1 MRALLTATGIC
12 TALALVL
19 ASASFAGQPV
29 TQTLTPPPPP
39 FETCKAVGNG
49 TICQGTIA
57 SSYGPVDTGLV
68 CGSGPGVFNI
78 FDSASQ
84 NEVAMRVYDAGG
96 NLLRRELHDRYTGQ
110 LSNQLNGAT
119 LPYTQTQTTTDIL
132 ASPGDFSSAT
142 TTLTGEMVLRPTGG
156 APVLIGAGRAVFA
169 PNGTLEFQ
177 AGPTGFL
184 DLIAGAP
191 SAVTPIC
198 AALTTA

>member
-1 MRALLTATGIC
+1 MRALVTATGIC
-12 TALALVL
+12 AALALAL

-29 TQTLTPPPPP
+29 TQTLNPPPPS
-39 FETCKAVGNG
+39 FETCKALGNG

-57 SSYGPVDTGLV
+57 SSYSPIDTGLA
-68 CGSGPGVFNI
+68 CGSGPGAFDI

-96 NLLRRELHDRYTGQ
+96 NLVRRVLHDRYAGQ
-110 LSNQLNGAT
+110 LSNQLNGTT
-119 LPYTQTQTTTDIL
+119 LPYTQTQTTNDIL

-142 TTLTGEMVLRPTGG
+142 TTLTGEMVLRPSGG

-169 PNGTLEFQ
+169 PDGTLEFQ
-177 AGPTGFL
+177 AGPSGFL

-191 SAVTPIC
+191 SAVDPIC
-198 AALTTA
+198 TALTTA